1 MKNHLE
7 KRFKQLIK
15 EIRMLNFKKMVE
27 IEFGVLKNTIFLV
40 DDSVNITTEQ
50 FQESNFKKFKQL
62 VKQEEIEKDFNNTI
76 NIDKKIDSKE
86 LKKELKENLKSVF
99 NTIISGTSK
108 LIEAI
113 SFQYNYEP
121 SLSILCWA
129 GGKYEANKTDK
140 YVDLGELNY
149 YIENEINFSDWLI
162 PIINLEN
169 KYDLFEEFELESFF
183 KLKELYYLN
192 FYLNLKQSL
201 FEILEKNI
209 KLKSVFTKQVYFYVN
224 EFDCEQTFLLRFN

>member
-169 KYDLFEEFELESFF
+169 KYDLFEEFELGSFS